1 MCRNKSDIQL
11 CFTIPMVINSLSKK
25 EKRSNP
31 NSGIALKIDA
41 TRDWDIGGPEI
52 SIWNTSASSEIRL
65 VDELTVQKRN

>member
-1 MCRNKSDIQL
+1 
-11 CFTIPMVINSLSKK
+11 MVINSLNKK

-65 VDELTVQKRN
+65 VDELTVQREIELWLGTVKLFVESI